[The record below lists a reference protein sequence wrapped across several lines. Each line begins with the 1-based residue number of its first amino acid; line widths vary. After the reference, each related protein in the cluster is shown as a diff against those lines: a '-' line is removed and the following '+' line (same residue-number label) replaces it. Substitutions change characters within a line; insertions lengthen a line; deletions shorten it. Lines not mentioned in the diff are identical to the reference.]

1 MVGSACQS
9 SKRMPHLCEGEGEGD
24 GVAEG
29 DGTGEGLGEAVFAA
43 APETNLVL

>member
-1 MVGSACQS
+1 
-9 SKRMPHLCEGEGEGD
+9 MPHLCEGEGEGD